1 MYLYKIE
8 DSNQIEK
15 ITEDRARKEKDI
27 QKLFSSHLYELLQIN
42 LVKQYH
48 NISGYGEIDALGLDD
63 DFRPVIIEFKRGNK
77 EDVITQTLDYAHWLK
92 HNNNGFTKLI
102 IENKNDLFSSEGE
115 EAEKNYTDIDFK
127 NFRILII
134 AKDFTRRQINAA
146 EMAHPN
152 IELVDYKYFKLKN
165 EEILGLEYMTRE
177 PSASREE
184 FDIGYYFKGKN
195 KRKLFEVYTKI
206 ESKLNEKL
214 PEDSYELYTLSKSS
228 IAYRTGHRKF
238 LRIKPQSVKLAV
250 GFYFGDKSETIMSKY
265 KDRLRSHKS
274 GWVYDD
280 IVSPQQID
288 EPIFDELLL
297 GAFEIS
303 S

>member
-1 MYLYKIE
+1 MYLYKIG

-15 ITEDRARKEKDI
+15 ITEDRTSKEEAI

-48 NISGYGEIDALGLDD
+48 NISGYGQIDALGLDD
-63 DFRPVIIEFKRGNK
+63 DFRPVIIEFKRENK
-77 EDVITQTLDYAHWLK
+77 EDVITQALDYAHWLK
-92 HNNNGFTKLI
+92 HNNNSFSQLV

-115 EAEKNYTDIDFK
+115 EADKTRSDIDFK
-127 NFRILII
+127 NFRIIII

-146 EMAHPN
+146 EIAHPN

-165 EEILGLEYMTRE
+165 EEILGLEYMTKE
-177 PSASREE
+177 PSVSREE
-184 FDIGYYFKGKN
+184 FDIDYYFKGKN
-195 KRKLFEVYTKI
+195 RKLFEIYTKI
-206 ESKLNEKL
+206 ESKLKEKL
-214 PEDSYELYTLSKSS
+214 PDDSFELYTLNKGN
-228 IAYRTGHRKF
+228 IAYRTGRRRF

-265 KDRLRSHKS
+265 KGRLRSHKS
-274 GWVYDD
+274 GWIYDD
-280 IVSPQQID
+280 IVNSQQID
-288 EPIFDELLL
+288 EPVFDELLL